1 MCLEGYDDIDN
12 TETWEDD
19 CYDWSVG
26 LVGYKFFGKDRQGRR
41 GEDVAF
47 YINDQLESMEL
58 HLGMDEELKVSL
70 WVRIK
75 GMQKNETL

>member
-26 LVGYKFFGKDRQGRR
+26 LVGYKFFGKDRQG
-41 GEDVAF
+41 GEREGHAAF
-47 YINDQLESMEL
+47 HVNNQMESMVMGDFN
-58 HLGMDEELKVSL
+58 HPN
-70 WVRIK
+70 IC
-75 GMQKNETL
+75 